1 MASEYIY
8 GGQAYSTDP
17 KYNFNPYGNATGAY
31 MPFGKLG
38 SAIDPFVANQLNEA
52 SQQLNTG
59 IKTIEIG
66 VIKPETFGAI
76 PLEHF
81 NEIRRAAR
89 IAGTDISFHAP
100 MLDPT
105 GITQQGWTKL
115 HQQSSEKQLWDAIEK
130 SALLSYD
137 PKNPKSTDKPTVVTI
152 HATAEFPAAAETK
165 IYDPKTKTERTIAMT
180 VVDSTSG
187 KVGQIGEQEEK
198 YFPTKAGDEKY
209 IGGKEPIPFNAQ
221 NEIDRINNESWMQR
235 LSNLTYYTERGEQE
249 IDKAESEKKRIDQ
262 INEELKKVVNAAD
275 KQNLENQKRDH
286 EKRLTHGIVFYRE
299 VYKNLRELYDDAY
312 KNANEEDRKKL
323 AGFAKGIHPYIVKID
338 DITKGKDPE
347 EIRKFAEQLEAGVK
361 VMNEIHPKTYVP
373 IRDFAIEKSAETTA
387 NLALRAYQKFGD
399 KAPIIALENHPS
411 NQALLTSGE
420 DLRDVIKKARSEFVK
435 KAQAEGISSSEAES
449 QAKKLIGATWDVG
462 HINQIRMFGYG
473 EDELLKQTEAIKPFV
488 KKVHLSDNFG
498 MQNTE
503 LPMGMGNVPIKAIM
517 EKLGQEGYDA
527 KKIIEAG
534 NWWTE
539 FSRGTKA
546 NNPLIP
552 TLAGMGMPIYSG
564 GYGPSGGPGVNWN
577 QIYGTP
583 GGYFAGYGTMLP
595 DSHFQSYGAG
605 FTSLPTELGGQ
616 MAGKDSRFSG
626 TPMA

>member
-59 IKTIEIG
+59 IKNIEIG

-81 NEIRRAAR
+81 NEIRRAAK

-100 MLDPT
+100 MIDPT

-130 SALLSYD
+130 SALLSHD
-137 PKNPKSTDKPTVVTI
+137 PNKPTVVTF
-152 HATAEFPAAAETK
+152 HATAEYPAAAETK
-165 IYDPKTKTERTIAMT
+165 IYDPKTKTERTIAIT
-180 VVDSTSG
+180 LVDTSSG
-187 KVGQIGEQEEK
+187 KVGQIGEQEER
-198 YFPTKAGDEKY
+198 YFPTKAGDEQY
-209 IGGKEPIPFNAQ
+209 IGKNKPIPFDAQ
-221 NEIDRINNESWMQR
+221 SEIDKINNEVWLQK
-235 LSNLTYYTERGEQE
+235 LSNLTYYQERTESILNHLEPQREVMKKLKE
-249 IDKAESEKKRIDQ
+249 EKGK
-262 INEELKKVVNAAD
+262 EELSPKDTKFAE
-275 KQNLENQKRDH
+275 NLTKDYNNN
-286 EKRLTHGIVFYRE
+286 LTHGIIFCRD

-312 KNANEEDRKKL
+312 KNSTGKDKEKL
-323 AGFAKGIHPYIVKID
+323 IEFAKNIHPYVIQID
-338 DITKGKDPE
+338 EITKTKDHDKLKE
-347 EIRKFAEQLEAGVK
+347 FAEKLEEGVR
-361 VMNEIHPKTYVP
+361 VMNEIHPKTYMP

-387 NLALRAYQKFGD
+387 NLAFQAYNDFTLKG
-399 KAPIIALENHPS
+399 KTAPILALENHPS

-420 DLRDVIKKARSEFVK
+420 DLRDVVKKAREMFVK
-435 KAQAEGISSSEAES
+435 KAEEKGISGSEAEK
-449 QAKKLIGATWDVG
+449 QAEKIIGATWDVG
-462 HINQIRMFGYG
+462 HINQMRMFGY
-473 EDELLKQTEAIKPFV
+473 DEEKLLEQSKAVAPFV

-503 LPMGMGNVPIKAIM
+503 LPMGMGNVPIAKTLEI
-517 EKLGQEGYDA
+517 LGKKGEDA

-552 TLAGMGMPIYSG
+552 TMAGMGMPIYSG
-564 GYGPSGGPGVNWN
+564 GYSPAGGPGVNWN